1 MKSQT
6 FEHEMTQ
13 TSSVFGRKSS
23 LNVVFKGD
31 GAATDGDNVYLP
43 SIAHDQEVDAET
55 QMVMRGY
62 VDHEAGHNRHSDM
75 PLIMDTYKKW
85 HEENKPVLKG
95 LHNAIEDMWL
105 EKRVMR
111 EYGGS
116 EKNLSAVAS
125 TCNNSFVEQNSDN
138 PLTQS
143 WASVGPLAVTWEGRR
158 NYEGIEGVDECLD
171 LIPDDLRERVEE
183 WVSRI
188 DDCKNS
194 ADCIDLANEIYT
206 NEIEPTMKKKP
217 KPDGEADVS
226 KETTPGKE
234 GEESQDE
241 GEPDTVVGKQPSED
255 EGTDDGESAATG
267 DGDGEEQ
274 EGEGATGGDTEGEEQ
289 EGEGSS
295 ERGTQEEVDEVTP
308 WTTDL
313 KGGLDA
319 ALKAAG
325 LTEHDGKKYRPYTTQ
340 YDMVHHRKL
349 DKKHY
354 SNRKMSEGRIAIY
367 QSDLRK
373 LGDTVLVMMRK
384 LSRAF
389 MAKQDRYWE
398 GGREYGRLDSRRLVA
413 AVTGSVNVFK
423 ARDEAQE
430 IDTAVMIMV
439 DMSGSMDG
447 SRIVM
452 ARQVAIALCNCLDRT
467 TIAYELLGF
476 STDEHAIPW
485 DEAKNAEAGRF
496 SRISPIRHYIFKA
509 FEEPLRDAKAAI
521 GTMAAHNMHHN
532 VDGESLLF
540 GHERLKK
547 RPENRRIMLVL
558 SDGYPEFNG
567 PDALIGHRKSH
578 LADAVAHVE
587 KEGTEMIGIGIQ
599 STAVSQFYKRYTV
612 VNRLGDLSKGALD
625 QLAKLLIDDKFDVT
639 SDSLIKARKLG

>member
-75 PLIMDTYKKW
+75 PLILKKYEQW

-125 TCNNSFVEQNSDN
+125 KCNNSFVEQNKDN

-143 WASVGPLAVTWEGRR
+143 WAAVAPLAVTWEGRR

-171 LIPDDLRERVEE
+171 LIPDDLRKRVEE

-188 DDCKNS
+188 DDCKNT
-194 ADCIDLANEIYT
+194 ADCIDLATEIYT
-206 NEIEPTMKKKP
+206 NEIEPTMKKSP
-217 KPDGEADVS
+217 KPD
-226 KETTPGKE
+226 KE
-234 GEESQDE
+234 GDIRKRTVPGEDGEETQDE
-241 GEPDTVVGKQPSED
+241 SFGEGDDPDTTEGQPTSGD
-255 EGTDDGESAATG
+255 EETDE
-267 DGDGEEQ
+267 GDGE
-274 EGEGATGGDTEGEEQ
+274 GTTGGDTEGEEQ

-295 ERGTQEEVDEVTP
+295 EGGTQEEVDEVTP

-313 KGGLDA
+313 KGGLDE

-325 LTEHDGKKYRPYTTQ
+325 LTEHDGEKYRPYTTQ

-349 DKKHY
+349 DQ
-354 SNRKMSEGRIAIY
+354 SIPANRKLNEGSTSIY
-367 QSDLRK
+367 KADQRK

-413 AVTGSVNVFK
+413 AVNGAANVFK
-423 ARDEAQE
+423 TRDEAQD

-439 DMSGSMDG
+439 DMSGSMEG
-447 SRIVM
+447 TRIIV

-467 TIAYELLGF
+467 SIAYELLGF
-476 STDEHAIPW
+476 GTDEYAIGYTEK
-485 DEAKNAEAGRF
+485 DEAYRGKF
-496 SRISPIRHYIFKA
+496 SRVSPLRHYIFKS
-509 FEEPLRDAKAAI
+509 FEEPLRDATGAI
-521 GTMAAHNMHHN
+521 GTMAKHRMHHN

-558 SDGYPEFNG
+558 SDGYPEFDG
-567 PDALIGHRKSH
+567 SGVQHRKSH
-578 LADAVAHVE
+578 LADVVAHVQ
-587 KEGTEMIGIGIQ
+587 KEGTELIGIGIQ
-599 STAVSQFYKRYTV
+599 SSAVEQFYDRYTV
-612 VNRLGDLSKGALD
+612 VKDLSDLSKGALD
-625 QLAKLLIDDKFDVT
+625 QLARLLIDDKFDVT